1 MQFEL
6 DFIARP
12 NHFVRSNLNFSLLS
26 CVPAMV
32 AANAT
37 TAAHYLVRASSSLL
51 SCNDSAIKR
60 ATFWTLHSD
69 LSAQKLKSLVGL
81 PGKRRKP
88 FPRLQGILLGLA

>member
-12 NHFVRSNLNFSLLS
+12 NHFVRSNLDFSLLS

-37 TAAHYLVRASSSLL
+37 TAAHYLVRASSGLL
-51 SCNDSAIKR
+51 GGNHTAIER
-60 ATFWTLHSD
+60 ATFWTLHLD
-69 LSAQKLKSLVGL
+69 LTAQKFGC
-81 PGKRRKP
+81 
-88 FPRLQGILLGLA
+88 